1 MMNALLPW
9 IKAWAGQPKKAAG
22 TPLPEV
28 SDPEVLA
35 SEDRLRRLLDRRTK
49 TNLTGALKPARMTM
63 PTLVGV
69 A

>member
-1 MMNALLPW
+1 MNALLSW
-9 IKAWAGQPKKAAG
+9 LKAWGSQPKKTAG
-22 TPLPEV
+22 TPLPEAT
-28 SDPEVLA
+28 DPEVLA

-49 TNLTGALKPARMTM
+49 TNLTGGLRPARMTM

>member
-1 MMNALLPW
+1 MNALLPF
-9 IKAWAGQPKKAAG
+9 IKAWGGQPKPQG
-22 TPLPEV
+22 GIPLPEV
-28 SDPEVLA
+28 SDPEVIA

-49 TNLTGALKPARMTM
+49 TNFTGGLKPARMTM

>member
-9 IKAWAGQPKKAAG
+9 IKAWGGEVKRRSDA
-22 TPLPEV
+22 LPEAT
-28 SDPEVLA
+28 DPEVLA

-49 TNLTGALKPARMTM
+49 TNLTGGLQPARMTM